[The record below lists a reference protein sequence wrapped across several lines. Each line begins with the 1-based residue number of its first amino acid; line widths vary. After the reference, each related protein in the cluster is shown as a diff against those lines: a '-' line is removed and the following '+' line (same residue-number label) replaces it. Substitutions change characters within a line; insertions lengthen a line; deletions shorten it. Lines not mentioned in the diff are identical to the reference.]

1 MGARIV
7 IANAAQRQTID
18 DQMRRYRIQVMLA
31 ITVGYGMYYTCRL
44 ALSVAKKP
52 LIDEGIFTIEELGSI
67 GAALFY
73 GYAFGKFFNGFLA
86 DYVKPK
92 IFFAAG
98 LALSAL
104 MNLAMGWST
113 VIVVSIGLWALNGWF
128 QGFGAP
134 SSIVSLTNW
143 FSNHERGRY
152 YGIWSGGHF
161 IGEGITFYVV
171 AAIVATYGWRYG
183 FWAPAALC
191 MIAAGWVYSF
201 LQNKPESLG
210 LPSIADWKDDRWESE
225 QQTEETESTWAVQR
239 SIFAIPA
246 LWVLALSSALM
257 YVTRYAINSWGIL
270 YLQEAR
276 GYSLVEAGL
285 FLSINTMA
293 GLVGAIGYGFISDKL
308 FDARRPPSNLLFAVI
323 EVAALCVIFF
333 GPENQYVLAAAF
345 ILYGIGLSG
354 LLTAIGGLFA
364 VDIAPSRV
372 AGAAMGF
379 IGVFSYFG
387 AAVQETVSAHLIDS
401 SAKMID
407 GARVY
412 DFDSAILFWLGCSV
426 VSMALAASLWNA
438 RVRD

>member
-1 MGARIV
+1 MSRGLKSGRSV
-7 IANAAQRQTID
+7 
-18 DQMRRYRIQVMLA
+18 DQLMRRYRMRVMLA
-31 ITVGYGMYYTCRL
+31 ITIGYGMYYTCRL
-44 ALSVAKKP
+44 ALSVVKKP
-52 LIDEGIFTIEELGSI
+52 LIDEGIFTVSELGFI

-92 IFFAAG
+92 VFFALG
-98 LALSAL
+98 LALSAV

-113 VIVVSIGLWALNGWF
+113 VLLIAIGLWALNGWF

-134 SSIVSLTNW
+134 SSVVSLTNW

-161 IGEGITFYVV
+161 IGEAITFYVM
-171 AAIVATYGWRYG
+171 AAIVAAFGWRHG
-183 FWAPAALC
+183 FWAPGLLCLVTAAW
-191 MIAAGWVYSF
+191 AYWF
-201 LQNKPESLG
+201 LQNKPQSLG
-210 LPSIADWKDDRWESE
+210 LPAIADWKNDRWGPPGTGGERRN
-225 QQTEETESTWAVQR
+225 TWAVQR
-239 SIFAIPA
+239 SIFSIPA

-270 YLQEAR
+270 YLQEVR
-276 GYSLVEAGL
+276 GYTLVEAGF

-293 GLVGAIGYGFISDKL
+293 GLVGAIAYGFISDKL

-323 EVAALCVIFF
+323 EVVALLVIFF
-333 GPENQYVLAAAF
+333 GPANQYVLAAAF
-345 ILYGIGLSG
+345 VLYGIGLSG

-364 VDIAPSRV
+364 VDIAPGRV

-379 IGVFSYFG
+379 IGVFSYIG
-387 AAVQETVSAHLIDS
+387 AALQETISAHLIETGTRI
-401 SAKMID
+401 ID
-407 GARVY
+407 GTRVY
-412 DFDSAILFWLGCSV
+412 NFDNAIFFWIGCSV
-426 VSMALAASLWNA
+426 MSMALAASLWNA